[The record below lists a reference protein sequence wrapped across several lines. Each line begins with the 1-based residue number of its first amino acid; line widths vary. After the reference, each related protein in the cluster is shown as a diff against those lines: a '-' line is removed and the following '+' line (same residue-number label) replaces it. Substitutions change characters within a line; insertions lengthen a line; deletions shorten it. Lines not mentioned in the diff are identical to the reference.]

1 MFILLKNADIYE
13 PSYTGRKDVLI
24 CNERII
30 KVADEL
36 HIPVYRMMFDETS
49 TEFNLS
55 FKRV

>member
-30 KVADEL
+30 KVADT
-36 HIPVYRMMFDETS
+36 IDPP
-49 TEFNLS
+49 
-55 FKRV
+55 